1 MPPPFAHSIN
11 NGHLE
16 VNMAQISLAVLGGSS
31 VATPAFVQAL
41 LDWAGHAHDRSALR
55 LVLLGRSARKLAQV
69 RAVCERMVQEAQPGI
84 TVEASTDLR
93 AGLWRVDY
101 ILNQMRVGGLE
112 ARAHDETFPQALG
125 MPGEETVGPGGFA
138 NALRTIPVVNA
149 ALRIASEVAPN
160 AVVLNLTNPASIVQ
174 YAATRYAHS
183 NIISLCD
190 SPITLGNELAAL
202 VEKPRASINIGYLGM
217 NHLGWVVSLCDAERD
232 YMDLALERIER
243 LAYLGVDAAYIRAS
257 RAIPLPYVRYYLHP
271 ERILAQQQGKTPRAH
286 QLQSLEQEL
295 LSRYETIDVGTRFI
309 ASNPLASAR
318 FASDLLAS
326 ESITSISEAVAKRGA
341 IWYSAIVVPVLD
353 ALINNHASNWIV
365 SVANKNLIPWL
376 SSDTVVEVPCMIDS
390 RGAHPLPVP
399 VYLLP
404 PELRTLLY
412 GLALYEELASRAIV
426 EQNRDLA
433 LRSLLAHPLIRTIE
447 RAQAVLKAVWPAG
460 GI

>member
-1 MPPPFAHSIN
+1 MAH
-11 NGHLE
+11 
-16 VNMAQISLAVLGGSS
+16 ISLAVLGGSS
-31 VATPAFVQAL
+31 VATPALVQAL
-41 LDWAGHAHDRSALR
+41 LDWAGHAHDRPPLR

-69 RAVCERMVQEAQPGI
+69 RAVCERMVREAQPGI
-84 TVEASTDLR
+84 TIEASTDLR
-93 AGLWRVDY
+93 VGLWRVDY
-101 ILNQMRVGGLE
+101 VLNQMRVGGLE

-125 MPGEETVGPGGFA
+125 LPGEETVGPGGFA

-202 VEKPRASINIGYLGM
+202 VEKPRASINMGYLGM
-217 NHLGWVVSLCDAERD
+217 NHLGWVVSLCDAERN
-232 YMDLALERIER
+232 YMDLALERINR

-271 ERILAQQQGKTPRAH
+271 ERILAQQQGKTPRAR
-286 QLQSLEQEL
+286 QLQTLEQEL
-295 LSRYETIDVGTRFI
+295 LSRYEHIDVGTRLI
-309 ASNPLASAR
+309 ASDRS
-318 FASDLLAS
+318 ASDIPAS
-326 ESITSISEAVAKRGA
+326 ESIASISEAVAKRGA
-341 IWYSAIVVPVLD
+341 VWYSAIVVPVLD

-376 SSDTVVEVPCMIDS
+376 PADTVVEVPCTIDS

-399 VYLLP
+399 EYLLP

-412 GLALYEELASRAIV
+412 SLALYEELASRAIV

-433 LRSLLAHPLIRTIE
+433 LRSLLAHPLIRTIDL
-447 RAQAVLKAVWPAG
+447 AQAVLKAVWPTG
-460 GI
+460 GV